1 MYPNL
6 TNKEASLFCTK
17 LKLALQIKNRLKEI
31 SLIEVNPERDHSTK
45 YFTKNLMNG
54 DYVMV
59 DHKEFGVLGCS
70 VNYNPNIKLIPD
82 ETTLPDLYYRIKV
95 NGKKVGPVDW
105 ETFEKL
111 IPLWKLEFIDIW
123 DQIQST
129 WIPLSFFRLLDF

>member
-1 MYPNL
+1 
-6 TNKEASLFCTK
+6 
-17 LKLALQIKNRLKEI
+17 
-31 SLIEVNPERDHSTK
+31 
-45 YFTKNLMNG
+45 
-54 DYVMV
+54 MV

-70 VNYNPNIKLIPD
+70 VNYNPNLKLIPD
-82 ETTLPDLYYRIKV
+82 ETTLPDLYYRLKV
-95 NGKKVGPVDW
+95 NCKKVGPVDW